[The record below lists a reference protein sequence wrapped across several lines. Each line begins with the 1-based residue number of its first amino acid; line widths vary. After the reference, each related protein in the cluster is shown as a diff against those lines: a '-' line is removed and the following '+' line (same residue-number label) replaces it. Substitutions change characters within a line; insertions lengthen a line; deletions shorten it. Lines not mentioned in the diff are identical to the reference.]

1 MDIIREKRFTGKW
14 LLVMIAIFLLLLFL
28 LSAAYFIFEKQY
40 ENRIYP
46 GIIIGGIN
54 MSGLT
59 KEEAKNKLNTKINN
73 LHENGIEFHYHD
85 FSANLMP
92 LVSSFE
98 NDLAYEI
105 ITFDIEKTLEQ
116 ALDYGRFTKFYLYK
130 KIKYQKVQNF
140 YPNLQNKLKAL
151 FYNVNFPVNFTI
163 NDEELISFLKNN
175 FFRFETPAENAK
187 IIYKKKRYP
196 LTYTFTVEDEIFGQ
210 KLNYQEA
217 RQTLKKNMAEI
228 NTTRIDLSAVMDYPT
243 ILKKDALNIDAKAKD
258 IIGQAPL
265 KLSAKKETWKID
277 KKMLADWLL
286 LKPNNQKDN
295 NDKIIV
301 GFDSATVTAFL
312 LEYVVPKI
320 NKEPIEAK
328 FEIKNGK
335 VAEFQ
340 ASQDGH
346 ELDLKESIKTIEK
359 KFIFMEEKEVNLIVK
374 EMRSDIRTEEINNV
388 GIKEIIGIGYS
399 NFAGSPKNRRH
410 NIAVG
415 AASVNGSLIAPGE
428 EFSLNKVLGEINADT
443 GYLPELVIK
452 EGKTI
457 PEYGGGL
464 CQIGTTAFR
473 GTTNSGLPVTM
484 RRNHSYRVGYY
495 EPAGTDATIYSPW
508 PDYKFENDTGSHIL
522 IQSRIEGNNLYF
534 DFWGTND
541 DRVATQTYP
550 IIYNIVRPAPT
561 KIIETLDLDPGVKK
575 CTEHAHNGAD
585 AYFDYTVTYPDGK
598 IKETRFSSHYV
609 PWRAVCLLGVE
620 VLSKNLPDDK
630 KINATST
637 EETKQ

>member
-1 MDIIREKRFTGKW
+1 MDIIREKRFAGKW
-14 LLVMIAIFLLLLFL
+14 LLVMIAIFLLLLSL
-28 LSAAYFIFEKQY
+28 LTAAYFMFEKQY
-40 ENRIYP
+40 KNRIYP
-46 GIIIGGIN
+46 GIIISGVD
-54 MSGLT
+54 MSGFT
-59 KEEAKNKLNTKINN
+59 EEEAKKELNTKINN
-73 LHENGIEFHYHD
+73 FHENGIEFHYHD

-105 ITFDIEKTLEQ
+105 ITFDVEKTVEQ
-116 ALDYGRFTKFYLYK
+116 AIDYGRFTKFYLYK
-130 KIKYQKVQNF
+130 ETKYQKVQNF
-140 YPNLQNKLKAL
+140 FPNLQNKLKAL
-151 FYNVNFPVNFTI
+151 FYNVNFPVNYTI
-163 NDEELISFLKNN
+163 NDEEVMSFLKNN
-175 FFRFETPAENAK
+175 FFRFEAPAQNAK
-187 IIYKKKRYP
+187 IVYEKKQYP
-196 LTYTFTVEDEIFGQ
+196 LTYTFTVEDEVFGQ
-210 KLNYQEA
+210 KLNYGEA
-217 RQTLKKNMAEI
+217 MQTLKKNMAKI
-228 NTTRIDLSAVMDYPT
+228 NTSRIDLNAVMDYPT

-265 KLSAKKETWKID
+265 KLNAKKETWKIN
-277 KKMLADWLL
+277 KEMLADWLL
-286 LKPNNQKDN
+286 LKLNNQEGN

-312 LEYVVPKI
+312 LEKIIPKI
-320 NKEPIEAK
+320 NKEPVEAK
-328 FEIKNGK
+328 FEIKNNK
-335 VAEFQ
+335 VVEFQ
-340 ASQDGH
+340 ASQDGQ

-359 KFIFMEEKEVNLIVK
+359 KFIFMKEKEVNLIIK
-374 EMRSDIRTEEINNV
+374 EMRSNIRTEEINKV
-388 GIKEIIGIGYS
+388 GIKEIIGTGHS
-399 NFAGSPKNRRH
+399 NFAGSPRNRRH

-415 AASVNGSLIAPGE
+415 AASVNGTLIAPDE
-428 EFSLNKVLGEINADT
+428 EFSLNKILGEVNAST

-473 GTTNSGLPVTM
+473 GTTKSGLPVTM

-508 PDYKFENDTGSHIL
+508 PDYKFKNDTASHIL
-522 IQSRIEGNNLYF
+522 IQSRIEGNDLYF
-534 DFWGTND
+534 DFWGTSD
-541 DRVATQTYP
+541 GRVATQTYP

-561 KIIETLDLDPGVKK
+561 KIIETTDLEPGIKK
-575 CTEHAHNGAD
+575 CTESAHNGAD
-585 AYFDYTVTYPDGK
+585 AYFDYTVTFPNGE

-620 VLSKNLPDDK
+620 ILSENLPDNK